1 MSEILIT
8 RSEELRQAALAQVR
22 AGEYEAALSIYDE
35 ALAVAEDDETRE
47 LITIN
52 KADAMIFIQRSGPE
66 VQALASIVMRRRT
79 PRHVYLAA
87 YALVFK
93 YRVEN
98 ELKRATF
105 YGQLALTCAQE
116 ADEALWKIGA
126 LNELGVIYELDSK
139 FDSAIDCFENALS
152 IIESVHDS
160 AAQSFS
166 RVALISN
173 LGYSKIMAGATV
185 QGIALM
191 ESVLDQIQD
200 QSARSDAYVE
210 LCYGYTDLNEFE
222 RARELGEHGL
232 ELAVEARQ
240 TRNAHYLLGD
250 VAYKMG
256 DLEAAEFHFDELAR
270 YYPDFRNLK
279 HLLIGIDLRSMINLR
294 L

>member
-1 MSEILIT
+1 MSEILIN
-8 RSEELRQAALAQVR
+8 RSEELRQAALTKVR
-22 AGEYEAALSIYDE
+22 AGEYEE
-35 ALAVAEDDETRE
+35 ALTVYDNALALAEDDETRE

-52 KADAMIFIQRSGPE
+52 KADAMIAIERSGPE

-105 YGQLALTCAQE
+105 YGQLALNCAE
-116 ADEALWKIGA
+116 ESDEALWKIGA

-139 FDSAIDCFENALS
+139 FEPAIECFEKALS
-152 IIESVHDS
+152 VIDSVHDA
-160 AAQSFS
+160 AAQAFS

-185 QGIALM
+185 DGIALM
-191 ESVLDQIQD
+191 ESVLDRILD
-200 QSARSDAYVE
+200 RSARSDAFVE
-210 LCYGYTDLNEFE
+210 LCYGYTDLSEYE
-222 RARELGEHGL
+222 RARQYGEQGL
-232 ELAVEARQ
+232 ELAVESRQ
-240 TRNAHYLLGD
+240 VRNAHYLLGD

-256 DLEAAEFHFDELAR
+256 DFEAAEFHFDELAR
-270 YYPDFRNLK
+270 FYPNFRNLK
-279 HLLIGIDLRSMINLR
+279 HLLFGIDLRSMINLR

>member
-8 RSEELRQAALAQVR
+8 RSEELRQAALTKVR
-22 AGEYEAALSIYDE
+22 AGEYEDALSIYDN
-35 ALAVAEDDETRE
+35 ALLHAADDETRE

-52 KADAMIFIQRSGPE
+52 KADAMIAIQRGGPE
-66 VQALASIVMRRRT
+66 VQSLAAIVMRRRT

-105 YGQLALTCAQE
+105 YGQLALNCAEE
-116 ADEALWKIGA
+116 AGEALWKIGA

-139 FDSAIDCFENALS
+139 FEPAIDCFENALS
-152 IIESVHDS
+152 IIDSVHDS

-166 RVALISN
+166 RIALISN

-191 ESVLDQIQD
+191 ESVLDRIQD
-200 QSARSDAYVE
+200 SSARSDAFVE
-210 LCYGYTDLNEFE
+210 LCYGYTDLNDYD
-222 RARELGEHGL
+222 RARSYGEQGL
-232 ELAVEARQ
+232 ELAVEPRQ
-240 TRNAHYLLGD
+240 IRNAHYLLGD

-279 HLLIGIDLRSMINLR
+279 HLLFGIDLRSMINLR